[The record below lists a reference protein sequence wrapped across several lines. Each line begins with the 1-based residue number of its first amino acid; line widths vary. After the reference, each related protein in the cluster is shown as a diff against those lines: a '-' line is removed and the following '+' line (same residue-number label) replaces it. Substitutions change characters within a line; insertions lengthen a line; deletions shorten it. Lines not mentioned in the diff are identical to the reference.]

1 MAHRP
6 EEIAIQRPT
15 RTHSD
20 WRGPALALVAVLV
33 GLVVLSRLDSPEPL
47 IVPAPM
53 PTAAAVLS
61 TEASVTSPTPGLPT
75 LPSATNPPST
85 IGGAIGRT
93 PDSLHYADG
102 IPTGISGES
111 VFRVG
116 DALLVPL
123 GRTLLVAG
131 WYTRIECEQVRPRR
145 RCGSTTLSDAAIEPW
160 HPGWLAT
167 SWIEMD
173 TRLWRSGAW
182 IVRATVEEDADCS
195 IPRAGS
201 CHPRL
206 RLLETVW
213 SADYEDLLGRP
224 SSYGA
229 AACVRVPVCRSHPP
243 A

>member
-1 MAHRP
+1 MARRP
-6 EEIAIQRPT
+6 EEIATQRPT

-20 WRGPALALVAVLV
+20 WRGPAFALVAVLV

-47 IVPAPM
+47 IVPAPL

-61 TEASVTSPTPGLPT
+61 TEAS
-75 LPSATNPPST
+75 
-85 IGGAIGRT
+85 GGAIGRT
-93 PDSLHYADG
+93 PDGLRYADG

-131 WYTRIECEQVRPRR
+131 WHTRIECEQVRPRR
-145 RCGSTTLSDAAIEPW
+145 RCGPTTLSDAAIEPW
-160 HPGWLAT
+160 HAGWLAT

-173 TRLWRSGAW
+173 TRLRRSGAW

-201 CHPRL
+201 CQPRL

-213 SADYEDLLGRP
+213 SADYEHLIGRP
-224 SSYGA
+224 SS
-229 AACVRVPVCRSHPP
+229 
-243 A
+243 